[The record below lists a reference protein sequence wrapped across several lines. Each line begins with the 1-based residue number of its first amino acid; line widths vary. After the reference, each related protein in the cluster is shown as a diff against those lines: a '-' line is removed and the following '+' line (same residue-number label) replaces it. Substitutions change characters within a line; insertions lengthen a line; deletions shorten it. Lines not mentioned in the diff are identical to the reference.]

1 MHPLSAM
8 GLKPRLHSA
17 RCGWLCD
24 LPHVERTDGAS
35 TLTRRARKVEL
46 HRQSLASFE
55 GGSMCAASRDAS
67 FDWGSMC
74 AAGDS
79 PDFQEIPV
87 WSVDFQED
95 SEEVALCSIIALCA
109 AKKLR
114 EENKARKEWCKPW
127 LSRRP
132 LRGSYSHI
140 FSELELENPS
150 DFENYTRM
158 PITAFHDILKR
169 IHPYIVKEDTRLRES
184 ISPLASAMLGEE
196 SERPTS
202 HLERLLTT
210 TGPCASAVHR
220 ATPWTGRPP
229 KKWQKSRSGNTASL
243 SATPARRVETGLYLK

>member
-1 MHPLSAM
+1 MLSEQTER
-8 GLKPRLHSA
+8 PHS
-17 RCGWLCD
+17 
-24 LPHVERTDGAS
+24 PDGRAKLNYTAS
-35 TLTRRARKVEL
+35 R
-46 HRQSLASFE
+46 SPASKGE
-55 GGSMCAASRDAS
+55 VCAASRDAS

-132 LRGSYSHI
+132 LRGSYSQI

-184 ISPLASAMLGEE
+184 ISPGAMLGEE

-202 HLERLLTT
+202 HL
-210 TGPCASAVHR
+210 
-220 ATPWTGRPP
+220 
-229 KKWQKSRSGNTASL
+229 
-243 SATPARRVETGLYLK
+243 

>member
-1 MHPLSAM
+1 
-8 GLKPRLHSA
+8 
-17 RCGWLCD
+17 
-24 LPHVERTDGAS
+24 
-35 TLTRRARKVEL
+35 
-46 HRQSLASFE
+46 
-55 GGSMCAASRDAS
+55 MCAASRDAS
-67 FDWGSMC
+67 FEWGSMC

-95 SEEVALCSIIALCA
+95 SKEVALCSIIALCA
-109 AKKLR
+109 AKKKLL

-132 LRGSYSHI
+132 LRGSYSQI

-184 ISPLASAMLGEE
+184 ISPGARLEATLRFLASGG
-196 SERPTS
+196 SY
-202 HLERLLTT
+202 
-210 TGPCASAVHR
+210 
-220 ATPWTGRPP
+220 
-229 KKWQKSRSGNTASL
+229 ASL
-243 SATPARRVETGLYLK
+243 QYSSRISKQSLSRIIPETCEAIYNVLKEEYLKVRLNGVY

>member
-1 MHPLSAM
+1 MPVVQELA
-8 GLKPRLHSA
+8 
-17 RCGWLCD
+17 
-24 LPHVERTDGAS
+24 
-35 TLTRRARKVEL
+35 TLT
-46 HRQSLASFE
+46 ASRSPASKE
-55 GGSMCAASRDAS
+55 EVCAASRDAS

-114 EENKARKEWCKPW
+114 EKNKARKEWCKPW

-132 LRGSYSHI
+132 LRGSYSQI

-184 ISPLASAMLGEE
+184 ISPGAMLGEE

-210 TGPCASAVHR
+210 TGARASAVHR

-243 SATPARRVETGLYLK
+243 SATPARQVETGL